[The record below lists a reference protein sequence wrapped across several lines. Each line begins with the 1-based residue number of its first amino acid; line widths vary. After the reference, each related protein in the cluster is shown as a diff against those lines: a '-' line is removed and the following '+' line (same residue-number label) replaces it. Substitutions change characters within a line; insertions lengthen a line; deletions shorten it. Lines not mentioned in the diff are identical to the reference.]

1 MFGMLT
7 KSYGFWVLITSI
19 CYILLEIGV
28 SHPTYSVVDYV
39 EFVILGIAF
48 FCSLCLIIFEIIK
61 YKKGGK

>member
-1 MFGMLT
+1 MFKMLV
-7 KSYGFWVLITSI
+7 SSRGFWLLITSI
-19 CYILLEIGV
+19 CYILLEVGV

-48 FCSLCLIIFEIIK
+48 FCSLCLIVFEIIK